1 MTKAMPAIAAAPIRG
16 IAVAFAWLLEL
27 VELPLLLPVVE
38 ELRLEEDL
46 LLLLLLLL
54 WSEDVAA
61 ARAAVRG
68 FPVSVP
74 VYVAIVEPLASV
86 VRA

>member
-46 LLLLLLLL
+46 LLLLLLL